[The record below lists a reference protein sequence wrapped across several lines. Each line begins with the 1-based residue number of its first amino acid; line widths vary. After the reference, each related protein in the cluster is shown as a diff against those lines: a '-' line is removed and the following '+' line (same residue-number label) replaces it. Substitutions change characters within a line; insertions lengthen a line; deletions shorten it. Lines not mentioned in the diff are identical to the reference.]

1 MGRGRRSLRK
11 DDIHYSIM
19 DHWGL
24 HRYAPGTLLSALQQT
39 VALNSDLEGLVAYN
53 YLPADLPKSVCVF
66 VGLLLQ
72 YQQDADFYRRLTG
85 LFLTHSTACLQQFTD
100 FYYQQPAAFPEALKQ
115 RLKIVEAELKKLAEA
130 GIRGSSLSQQLLNYP
145 NGMETWELTGLA
157 TLFGVTLALY
167 EGEGRLK
174 VVLPLGVETQQGT
187 LALLVMGKQTFW
199 MEFAPHPASNLALI
213 IAKLVSD
220 CSEMEIKRKSASFND
235 YQYAQLRILSVRIA
249 ENANLLL
256 NRPEL
261 CDFQQ
266 ILIHQLTKSYK
277 DAPISCAFPLG
288 VLLECGHWTSVHSEP
303 PSFAY
308 PHVCDVC
315 NEKIKRY
322 IDLERVLLPSELE
335 ALQQQGLCSSC
346 LQVSGNTYKGSC
358 GHAVCYPCVYVAFI
372 EMKPICKICSV
383 YARNRNFLRN
393 LKPIQCVMCREMHSL
408 TEFPPIHYDQNLVC
422 YDCYNSPLASP
433 LNAIP
438 LKPEE
443 QKYVQKVFFT
453 CRLCTKQ
460 QNRKQQYKDSQ
471 CCCEV
476 CVSCM
481 DDRMVER
488 ENWAECAECK
498 VQVSRQGREAVRGRV
513 EPRIEERR
521 KQREAEK
528 RAKEQQEKAE
538 KERVERAAEERKQ
551 QAEKEQ
557 VERAAEERKQQA
569 EKERLDQERAEEAA
583 KAVVAEEQRP
593 PAEGNVLPEPE
604 KVAEV
609 PIPA

>member
-1 MGRGRRSLRK
+1 
-11 DDIHYSIM
+11 
-19 DHWGL
+19 
-24 HRYAPGTLLSALQQT
+24 
-39 VALNSDLEGLVAYN
+39 
-53 YLPADLPKSVCVF
+53 
-66 VGLLLQ
+66 
-72 YQQDADFYRRLTG
+72 
-85 LFLTHSTACLQQFTD
+85 
-100 FYYQQPAAFPEALKQ
+100 
-115 RLKIVEAELKKLAEA
+115 
-130 GIRGSSLSQQLLNYP
+130 
-145 NGMETWELTGLA
+145 
-157 TLFGVTLALY
+157 
-167 EGEGRLK
+167 
-174 VVLPLGVETQQGT
+174 
-187 LALLVMGKQTFW
+187 
-199 MEFAPHPASNLALI
+199 
-213 IAKLVSD
+213 
-220 CSEMEIKRKSASFND
+220 
-235 YQYAQLRILSVRIA
+235 
-249 ENANLLL
+249 
-256 NRPEL
+256 
-261 CDFQQ
+261 
-266 ILIHQLTKSYK
+266 
-277 DAPISCAFPLG
+277 
-288 VLLECGHWTSVHSEP
+288 
-303 PSFAY
+303 
-308 PHVCDVC
+308 
-315 NEKIKRY
+315 
-322 IDLERVLLPSELE
+322 
-335 ALQQQGLCSSC
+335 
-346 LQVSGNTYKGSC
+346 
-358 GHAVCYPCVYVAFI
+358 
-372 EMKPICKICSV
+372 
-383 YARNRNFLRN
+383 
-393 LKPIQCVMCREMHSL
+393 MHSL

-422 YDCYNSPLASP
+422 YDCYDSPLTSP

-481 DDRMVER
+481 DDQMVER

-528 RAKEQQEKAE
+528 RAKEQQEKVE